1 MLFKTIFRVLLI
13 LVTCVYLTSCD
24 SKKSKI
30 IERIENKNLDLSL
43 MRFDRE
49 FAASDSLDL
58 ESLKIGYPFFFNSAV
73 PDSLWYKK
81 MKDTLQN
88 EINHEVL
95 KAFPDFDEEKQDIE
109 RFFKYL
115 KFYFTAFKHP
125 TIVTIAESVD
135 YKNKVVTSDSIIV
148 ISLDNYLGREHRFYE
163 SFPDYIKNYQDK
175 KYLMSDVAGA
185 YAKKATFEPLD
196 RRFIS
201 YMIYHGK
208 LLYFKDLV
216 IPWESD
222 AEKIQYTKEQL
233 EWAESNE
240 TKIWEFFIDK
250 DYVFSTQADLKD
262 RFINPAPFSKF
273 YLELDNDSSPRIGQ
287 YIGWQIVRDFMK
299 NNPEIEPN
307 KLMLLD
313 GQQIFK
319 QSNYK
324 P

>member
-81 MKDTLQN
+81 MNDTLQK
-88 EINHEVL
+88 EINQEVL

-115 KFYFTAFKHP
+115 KFYFTAFKQP
-125 TIVTIAESVD
+125 TIVTVAESVD

-222 AEKIQYTKEQL
+222 AEKIQYSQDQL

-313 GQQIFK
+313 AQQIFK

>member
-1 MLFKTIFRVLLI
+1 MLFKTITRVLLI
-13 LVTCVYLTSCD
+13 LVTCVYLISCD
-24 SKKSKI
+24 SENSKI
-30 IERIENKNLDLSL
+30 IERIENKELDLSL

-49 FAASDSLDL
+49 FATSDSLDL

-88 EINHEVL
+88 EINEEVL
-95 KAFPDFDEEKQDIE
+95 KAFPDFDKEKQNIE
-109 RFFKYL
+109 RFVKYL
-115 KFYFTAFKHP
+115 KFYFTAFKQP

-135 YKNKVVTSDSIIV
+135 YKNKVVTSDSLLV

-163 SFPDYIKNYQDK
+163 SFPDYIKHFQDK
-175 KYLMSDVAGA
+175 KYLISDVAGA
-185 YAKKATFEPLD
+185 YAKQATFTPLD

-201 YMIYHGK
+201 YMVYHGK

-216 IPWESD
+216 IPWEND
-222 AEKIQYTKEQL
+222 AAKIHYTQEQL
-233 EWAESNE
+233 EWAKSNE
-240 TKIWEFFIDK
+240 TKIWEFFIEK

-313 GQQIFK
+313 AQQIFK